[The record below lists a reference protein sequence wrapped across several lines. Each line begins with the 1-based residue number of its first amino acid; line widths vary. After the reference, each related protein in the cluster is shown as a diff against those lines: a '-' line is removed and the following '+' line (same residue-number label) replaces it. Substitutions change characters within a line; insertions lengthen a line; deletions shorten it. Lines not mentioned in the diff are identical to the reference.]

1 MTRDRRPCDCRCRV
15 SREGG
20 GEGARV
26 VRTRLLDDDE
36 TRNDTLDDPGGS
48 KSFIFEWL
56 EGGREGGCRKNA
68 AGRMEMGLRD
78 AYRGVSQFQDHQ

>member
-1 MTRDRRPCDCRCRV
+1 MTRDRLPCDCRCRV

-26 VRTRLLDDDE
+26 VRTRLRDDDE
-36 TRNDTLDDPGGS
+36 TRNDTMDDPGGS
-48 KSFIFEWL
+48 KSFIFEWP
-56 EGGREGGCRKNA
+56 EGGPRGWLSEKCGG
-68 AGRMEMGLRD
+68 GMEMGLRD